1 MNHRSFLIEFQRVM
15 WSCTRKKYSTMMLHL
30 RVFRGLAIAM
40 LMFVCGAVVAAERP
54 DRLKQVEFLIQ
65 QGQHDRALENVNEFL
80 GANPRDARGRFL
92 KAVIL
97 SEQKKTQD
105 AIKLYTDITHDF
117 PDLPEP
123 YNNLA
128 VLHAGAGQYESA
140 RAALEMA
147 IRVKPDYA
155 VAYENLGDIYARM
168 AAESYEKA
176 AKLDRANK
184 SVPLKLKQVNELLS
198 AIRR

>member
-1 MNHRSFLIEFQRVM
+1 MI
-15 WSCTRKKYSTMMLHL
+15 WDL
-30 RVFRGLAIAM
+30 RVLRLAVALLLVAADAGM
-40 LMFVCGAVVAAERP
+40 AAERP
-54 DRLKQVEFLIQ
+54 DRLQQVEFLIAK
-65 QGQHDRALENVNEFL
+65 GERERALENVNEFL
-80 GANPRDARGRFL
+80 AANPRDARGRFL

-97 SEQKKTQD
+97 GEQKKTQE
-105 AIKLYTDITHDF
+105 AIKLYTDITHDY

-128 VLHAGAGQYESA
+128 VLHAGIGQYEPA

-147 IRVKPDYA
+147 IRVKPDYG

>member
-1 MNHRSFLIEFQRVM
+1 
-15 WSCTRKKYSTMMLHL
+15 MLDL
-30 RVFRGLAIAM
+30 RVFRGVAIAA
-40 LMFVCGAVVAAERP
+40 LMFVCGAVVAAERS

-65 QGQHDRALENVNEFL
+65 QGQPDRALENVNEFL
-80 GANPRDARGRFL
+80 AANPRDARGRFL

-97 SEQKKTQD
+97 SEQKKTQE

-128 VLHAGAGQYESA
+128 VLHAGVGQYEAA
-140 RAALEMA
+140 RTALEMA